1 MFQDAK
7 DLEWTSDSKLEP
19 VDLNKLDAR
28 KFIVYKF
35 GCFVTDL
42 VAGHCQHA
50 PITLLLA
57 DKIPPNE
64 RLRNNAYR
72 NSFFF
77 DANNRILYVRTARL
91 DTVGEFVVVLV
102 HTLAH
107 IKAGEYLKMCL
118 SLDFVFP
125 ATFALGRRRKYCH
138 CSTVCHFVCLSI
150 CLSCPY
156 SNSDVISNRHLLLV
170 YDNSISL

>member
-1 MFQDAK
+1 MLWLYNTVYFFCTGEVFQDAK
-7 DLEWTSDSKLEP
+7 DSEWTSDSKLEP

-35 GCFVTDL
+35 GCFVADL
-42 VAGHCQHA
+42 VSAHCQHA
-50 PITLLLA
+50 PVTLLLA

-72 NSFFF
+72 NSFSF
-77 DANNRILYVRTARL
+77 DANNSILYVRTARL

-107 IKAGEYLKMCL
+107 IKAGKIM
-118 SLDFVFP
+118 
-125 ATFALGRRRKYCH
+125 
-138 CSTVCHFVCLSI
+138 
-150 CLSCPY
+150 
-156 SNSDVISNRHLLLV
+156 
-170 YDNSISL
+170 